1 MAKALDEHLPNRADY
16 RDRTHKFYTEG
27 KKVAELLRRLRP
39 LCQRRLKGGFD
50 MEDTPWRRTQLS
62 VCISTIIRIIM
73 KRPTEVIHDLRK
85 RSPGRIPDE
94 EGEDWYKLVTLKGEL
109 GAFIDA
115 VEKQDR
121 EDRETTPLLFR
132 GYACC

>member
-27 KKVAELLRRLRP
+27 EEGGGVAAQAQAP
-39 LCQRRLKGGFD
+39 LPAAVEGGFD

-73 KRPTEVIHDLRK
+73 KRPTEAG
-85 RSPGRIPDE
+85 SPDE